1 MPQTQSELTIAI
13 DPAAR
18 LHDHQFAPHSFAQ
31 ENPLDRTQVLKL
43 LTQHKAALVQRFG
56 VTNLA
61 LFGSTVRNT
70 ARPDSDVD
78 VLIAFDGPA
87 TSARYFGV
95 QFYLEDLLGCPVDLV
110 TDRALRPELRP
121 YIEKEALYV

>member
-1 MPQTQSELTIAI
+1 MPRQPEPRIAI

-18 LHDHQFAPHSFAQ
+18 MHDHQFLHHSFAR

-43 LTQHKAALVQRFG
+43 LTQHKAALAQRFG
-56 VTNLA
+56 VTDLA

-95 QFYLEDLLGCPVDLV
+95 QFYLEDLLGCRVDLV
-110 TDRALRPELRP
+110 TDKALRPELRP
-121 YIEKEALYV
+121 YIEKEALHV